1 MKIPKINIP
10 ILFLIRRHG
19 LLCLLVVIS
28 TLISTVLEI
37 ISFGTIVPLF
47 NITLNKESSSMSS
60 GGFVSKLSEMTMRY
74 LPQENLLISLLGFL
88 AIITVV
94 KVGFR
99 MGCEAAK
106 RILDLRIQ
114 VDCQKLMYQK
124 VIRSDLSFFISQKTG
139 GLIFRILQL
148 PQEVSSYFQKIP
160 VFFIEIV
167 NIGLLSIFLFSVA
180 PGLFCAV
187 AGLGII
193 YSLVIHYLSRDLFM
207 KLGEEFPKA
216 TAASNIVANEAIGG
230 IREIIIHGQQEHWI
244 KRFAEKCDYRYKL
257 KLKTSILRII
267 PGNVL
272 EVLVVGGACGAGII
286 YGKYNMEKFVS
297 MIPVLAVYVAGL
309 FRMMPSFSNIGNAR
323 IQFAT
328 YLPSAKL
335 YERLL
340 DEKTTHRQDG
350 KDVFTELR
358 QGVVFDRVSFAYE
371 PGKTVLENLNIVL
384 PKNKTIAVVGKSGV
398 GKTTFID
405 LLLGLYSVDKGRI
418 LIDDKDINRF
428 MILSWRKKIGIV
440 SQNSFIFNA
449 SVKENITFDFE
460 NVDMEKVEVAAKL
473 AGAHEF
479 IVGLKQGYA
488 TELGDR
494 GYKLSGGQRQR
505 IVIARA
511 LYPDPDILIFD
522 EATSALDNQT
532 EKIIMDTITS
542 LSKKKTIIILAHRL
556 STIKNADVIYV
567 LKDKKVLQSGTH
579 EELLTQAGEYSRLYQ
594 TENV

>member
-47 NITLNKESSSMSS
+47 NITLNKESLSMPS
-60 GGFVSKLSEMTMRY
+60 GGFISKLYEMMRY

-114 VDCQKLMYQK
+114 MDCQKLMYQK

-167 NIGLLSIFLFSVA
+167 NIVLLSIFLFSVA
-180 PGLFCAV
+180 PGLFCAM

-230 IREIIIHGQQEHWI
+230 IREIIIHGQQEH
-244 KRFAEKCDYRYKL
+244 
-257 KLKTSILRII
+257 
-267 PGNVL
+267 
-272 EVLVVGGACGAGII
+272 
-286 YGKYNMEKFVS
+286 
-297 MIPVLAVYVAGL
+297 
-309 FRMMPSFSNIGNAR
+309 
-323 IQFAT
+323 
-328 YLPSAKL
+328 
-335 YERLL
+335 
-340 DEKTTHRQDG
+340 
-350 KDVFTELR
+350 
-358 QGVVFDRVSFAYE
+358 
-371 PGKTVLENLNIVL
+371 
-384 PKNKTIAVVGKSGV
+384 
-398 GKTTFID
+398 
-405 LLLGLYSVDKGRI
+405 
-418 LIDDKDINRF
+418 
-428 MILSWRKKIGIV
+428 
-440 SQNSFIFNA
+440 
-449 SVKENITFDFE
+449 
-460 NVDMEKVEVAAKL
+460 
-473 AGAHEF
+473 
-479 IVGLKQGYA
+479 
-488 TELGDR
+488 
-494 GYKLSGGQRQR
+494 
-505 IVIARA
+505 
-511 LYPDPDILIFD
+511 
-522 EATSALDNQT
+522 
-532 EKIIMDTITS
+532 
-542 LSKKKTIIILAHRL
+542 
-556 STIKNADVIYV
+556 
-567 LKDKKVLQSGTH
+567 
-579 EELLTQAGEYSRLYQ
+579 
-594 TENV
+594 